1 MSWLD
6 GRSIHQVVVTAAPGD
21 AITNSVMEIRSLLR
35 TYGKSEVFACNVH
48 NELQGDVLSISDYDR
63 HAPAEQQ
70 PLTLIHLSM
79 GDDQLL
85 PFVSRLAG
93 ALIVSYHNITPS
105 SYFARW
111 DPPTARLLELG
122 RRSLKPLRDRAVLAL
137 ADSSFNAADLHDAGY
152 PLVRVGGL
160 ILGVERLLELEP
172 TRLRA
177 PADRPIILSVGQL
190 YPHKRPDL
198 ILAAFHELVARY
210 RPDAYLVLAGSS
222 RLPAYAQAI
231 SHYVDRLGLASRV
244 TVTGHIPDEELV
256 AWYRRADLFVVAS
269 AHEGFC
275 VPLIEAMQFD
285 IPIVARAN
293 GAIPETLG
301 DAGVLVPGDTGPS
314 TLAAVMAA
322 VLDDDLAREALR
334 ARGRARRSAFTAEAC
349 CRRFLEALDDLA
361 PGDRA

>member
-6 GRSIHQVVVTAAPGD
+6 GRSIHQVMVTAAPGD

-35 TYGKSEVFACNVH
+35 TYGKSEVFACNIH
-48 NELQGDVLSISDYDR
+48 NELLGDVLSISDYDR
-63 HAPAEQQ
+63 HSPAEEQ
-70 PLTLIHLSM
+70 PLTLVHLSM
-79 GDDQLL
+79 GDDHLL

-105 SYFARW
+105 SYFAPW
-111 DPPTARLLELG
+111 DASTARLLELG
-122 RRSLKPLRDRAVLAL
+122 RRSLELLRDRTVLAL
-137 ADSSFNAADLHDAGY
+137 ADSSFNAAELHDAGY
-152 PLVRVGGL
+152 SPVRVGGL

-172 TRLRA
+172 ARMNA
-177 PADRPIILSVGQL
+177 PVDGPTILSVGQL

-198 ILAAFHELVARY
+198 ILAAFHELVARH
-210 RPDAYLVLAGSS
+210 RPDAHLVLAGSS
-222 RLPAYAQAI
+222 RLPGYAQAI
-231 SHYVDRLGLASRV
+231 SRYVNRLGLASKV
-244 TVTGHIPDEELV
+244 TVTGHIPEEELV
-256 AWYRRADLFVVAS
+256 AWYRRANLFVVAS

-301 DAGVLVPGDTGPS
+301 GAGVLVPGDTGPS

-322 VLDDDLAREALR
+322 VLDDDLARDALR
-334 ARGRARRSAFTAEAC
+334 ARGRVRRSAFTAEAC
-349 CRRFLEALDDLA
+349 RHRFIEALDDLA
-361 PGDRA
+361 P

>member
-48 NELQGDVLSISDYDR
+48 NDLHGDVLSISDYDR
-63 HAPAEQQ
+63 HAPAEKQ
-70 PLTLIHLSM
+70 PLTLVHVSM

-93 ALIVSYHNITPS
+93 SLIVSYHNITPS
-105 SYFARW
+105 SYFAPW

-122 RRSLKPLRDRAVLAL
+122 RRSLEPLRDRTVLAL
-137 ADSSFNAADLHDAGY
+137 ADSSFNAADLRDAGY

-160 ILGVERLLELEP
+160 ILGVERLSELEP
-172 TRLRA
+172 ARLSA
-177 PADRPIILSVGQL
+177 PVGGPIVLSVGQL

-198 ILAAFHELVARY
+198 ILAAFHELVSRH
-210 RPDAYLVLAGSS
+210 RPDASLVLAGSA
-222 RLPAYAQAI
+222 RLPAYAEAI
-231 SHYVDRLGLASRV
+231 SNYVDRLGLASKV
-244 TVTGHIPDEELV
+244 TVTGHISDEELV

-269 AHEGFC
+269 EHEGFC

-293 GAIPETLG
+293 GAVPETLG
-301 DAGVLVPGDTGPS
+301 GAGVLVPGDTGPS
-314 TLAAVMAA
+314 TLATVIAA
-322 VLDDDLAREALR
+322 VLDDDPARDALR
-334 ARGRARRSAFTAEAC
+334 ARGRERRRAFTAEAC
-349 CRRFLEALDDLA
+349 RRRFLEALEDLA
-361 PGDRA
+361 P

>member
-35 TYGKSEVFACNVH
+35 TYGKSEVFACNIH
-48 NELQGDVLSISDYDR
+48 NALHGDVLSISDYDR

-70 PLTLIHLSM
+70 PLTLVHVSM
-79 GDDQLL
+79 GDDHLL

-105 SYFARW
+105 SYFAPW
-111 DPPTARLLELG
+111 DPPTARLLDLG
-122 RRSLKPLRDRAVLAL
+122 RHSLEPLRNRTVLAL
-137 ADSSFNAADLHDAGY
+137 ADSSFNAADLREAGY

-160 ILGVERLLELEP
+160 ILGVERLSELEP
-172 TRLRA
+172 ARLSA
-177 PADRPIILSVGQL
+177 PVDGPIILSVGQL

-198 ILAAFHELVARY
+198 ILAAFHELVTRH
-210 RPDAYLVLAGSS
+210 RPDASLVLAGSV
-222 RLPAYAQAI
+222 RLPAYAEAI
-231 SHYVDRLGLASRV
+231 SHYVDRLGLASKV
-244 TVTGHIPDEELV
+244 TVTGHLSDEELV
-256 AWYRRADLFVVAS
+256 AWYRRTDLFVVAS
-269 AHEGFC
+269 EHEGFC

-293 GAIPETLG
+293 GAVPETLG

-322 VLDDDLAREALR
+322 VLDDDLARDALR
-334 ARGRARRSAFTAEAC
+334 ERGRARRSAFTAEAC
-349 CRRFLEALDDLA
+349 RRRFLEALDVLA
-361 PGDRA
+361 P